1 MFMSFH
7 LLETYMKNPSLF
19 FISFY
24 PPPRGNLYFF
34 FTHPPRGKRRWQPQS
49 ARIYT
54 RGKVRFAKFLF
65 TKLATTIRAHI
76 YICAGADLQCFIGVY
91 RGRLTPITS

>member
-7 LLETYMKNPSLF
+7 LLETYMKNHSVF

-76 YICAGADLQCFIGVY
+76 YMRRGGSKVFY
-91 RGRLTPITS
+91 RGLSGSADPDN